1 MGSSGYFLYGNH
13 TQYLDAFLPA
23 MAAFP
28 KRSYVIA
35 NPDAVSIPG
44 LRNLVQLIGCIPVPS
59 ELSGLPAFWRQWGA
73 GFIRSLHRYLSGSAH
88 LALLHRRTS
97 LFRDL
102 LSVPGEM
109 ECPCG
114 GHGSHLPQT
123 AGAVPLGQT
132 SRYDGDLQSA
142 HIPGSHPAPEGRSR
156 GAPPSGLPFYVS
168 GHSSAR
174 QCGVH
179 PLRALSLRSRI
190 RKRRLFVKT
199 LYLIGGTMGIGK
211 TTACRLLKTKLP
223 DSVFLDGD
231 WCWDMHPFQVNPET
245 KQMVLDNICCLL
257 NNFLR
262 CSCLRHIIFCWV
274 MDQQSILTK
283 FCPVWTQP
291 GGRFYPSVWSA
302 AGKLYASGCSR
313 MCPGKTVGRHFHP
326 KSGAPAPVR
335 RSSNPQAGRV
345 ESDPSGDCRPSGRH
359 VCSAGGDIVSCR
371 SPYRLQI

>member
-1 MGSSGYFLYGNH
+1 M
-13 TQYLDAFLPA
+13 
-23 MAAFP
+23 
-28 KRSYVIA
+28 
-35 NPDAVSIPG
+35 
-44 LRNLVQLIGCIPVPS
+44 
-59 ELSGLPAFWRQWGA
+59 
-73 GFIRSLHRYLSGSAH
+73 
-88 LALLHRRTS
+88 
-97 LFRDL
+97 
-102 LSVPGEM
+102 
-109 ECPCG
+109 
-114 GHGSHLPQT
+114 
-123 AGAVPLGQT
+123 
-132 SRYDGDLQSA
+132 
-142 HIPGSHPAPEGRSR
+142 
-156 GAPPSGLPFYVS
+156 
-168 GHSSAR
+168 
-174 QCGVH
+174 
-179 PLRALSLRSRI
+179 
-190 RKRRLFVKT
+190 KT

-274 MDQQSILTK
+274 MDQQSILDEILSRLDTTGWQVL
-283 FCPVWTQP
+283 PV
-291 GGRFYPSVWSA
+291 SLV
-302 AGKLYASGCSR
+302 CSR
-313 MCPGKTVGRHFHP
+313 EALCKRLQQDVSREKRSAGIFHP